1 LPIEPVIEHVPD
13 GREAVI
19 TPVLLLT
26 VQALPVAV
34 YEIVPSLFELGV
46 VVIVA
51 TAVSPIF
58 NELFESAK
66 VAVRGPRVNVL
77 TSEVEVSAGDEV

>member
-1 LPIEPVIEHVPD
+1 MPIEPVIEQLPE
-13 GREAVI
+13 GLEAVI

-34 YEIVPSLFELGV
+34 YEIVPSLFELGA

-58 NELFESAK
+58 RELFESAK